1 MREALLPTLTSETRK
16 MARKLQTPRVAQN
29 FAGILFRKNSDLLPE
44 LALDGPEFARYAV
57 SAIPAHLLVTAV
69 GLRRGF
75 SPDAQK
81 NLTPAVVLS
90 CKENP
95 PAKRSGA

>member
-1 MREALLPTLTSETRK
+1 MPTLTSETRK

-44 LALDGPEFARYAV
+44 LALDGSEFARYAV
-57 SAIPAHLLVTAV
+57 SAIPAHLLGTAV
-69 GLRRGF
+69 GLRKGF

-81 NLTPAVVLS
+81 NLTPAVVLP

>member
-1 MREALLPTLTSETRK
+1 LPTVTMNKREIALK
-16 MARKLQTPRVAQN
+16 QHAPPVAQDL
-29 FAGILFRKNSDLLPE
+29 AAILLRRNGKLLPE

-57 SAIPAHLLVTAV
+57 SAIPVQLLGIAV
-69 GLRRGF
+69 GLRKGF

-81 NLTPAVVLS
+81 NLTLAVVLAS
-90 CKENP
+90 KENP

>member
-1 MREALLPTLTSETRK
+1 MPTLTSETRK

-44 LALDGPEFARYAV
+44 LALDGSEFARYAV
-57 SAIPAHLLVTAV
+57 SAIHAHLLGTAV
-69 GLRRGF
+69 GLRKGF
-75 SPDAQK
+75 SPDTQK
-81 NLTPAVVLS
+81 NLIPAEALPS
-90 CKENP
+90 RENL